1 MKQPEDNKTMDMLG
15 DIPPTQAHTPQQVK
29 RYSFYIVT
37 SDANVVTW
45 DGLTRRAAEVMY
57 ANTERRTPE
66 GVRAYGWECETDGG
80 EVAT

>member
-1 MKQPEDNKTMDMLG
+1 MDMLG
-15 DIPPTQAHTPQQVK
+15 DIPTPQQVK

>member
-15 DIPPTQAHTPQQVK
+15 DIPPTHTSQQVK

-66 GVRAYGWECETDGG
+66 GVRAYGWECETGSG